1 MNIKNHTY
9 LNAGE
14 VQQLTGISPK
24 RLEYH
29 RKAKN
34 IRADKLGRQ
43 YLYKVDQLNKL
54 FATQLRTAEVP
65 QISITSQIVN

>member
-43 YLYKVDQLNKL
+43 YLYTIDQLNQL
-54 FATQLRTAEVP
+54 LATSVRSPEIKQLTV
-65 QISITSQIVN
+65 SCNKFS

>member
-1 MNIKNHTY
+1 VLIRNYTY

-29 RKAKN
+29 RKSNN
-34 IRADKLGRQ
+34 IQADKLGRQ
-43 YLYKVDQLNKL
+43 YLYRIDQLNKL
-54 FATQLRTAEVP
+54 FATQLRGQQVP
-65 QISITSQIVN
+65 QITIAKELVS